1 MINENLLKLLILMNI
16 RRNIRRL
23 PMEMN
28 KKKRA
33 KGVHIREKRN
43 KRKTEKR
50 KGSQKK
56 KFF

>member
-43 KRKTEKR
+43 KKEIAQKR
-50 KGSQKK
+50 
-56 KFF
+56 